1 MLGLVGGSRAGPR
14 VPVAAAPG
22 VVGRPSTAVPGAH
35 APYDRWYD
43 RWRRSPIPPIP
54 TASSHPGSR
63 VRAALTRGQDR
74 RRCGP
79 DRPSTTPT
87 GKASSPPPRPG
98 SLPLPKRPRNAV
110 VGAAPAA
117 KAERPRGDARAPG
130 PAEGPETTPAPLL
143 GPRPARAARDSV
155 VRRPTPPP
163 PRKAPPCRAPWASRR
178 IRSSARSTA

>member
-1 MLGLVGGSRAGPR
+1 MIGLVGGAPKVECLGRVLGLVGGSRAGPR

-22 VVGRPSTAVPGAH
+22 VVGHPSTAVSGAH

-87 GKASSPPPRPG
+87 GKPSSRTPRPG
-98 SLPLPKRPRNAV
+98 SLPLPKRPPNAV

-130 PAEGPETTPAPLL
+130 PAEGPEATLAPLL
-143 GPRPARAARDSV
+143 
-155 VRRPTPPP
+155 RRPEARSAAGLLDEEANPAAP
-163 PRKAPPCRAPWASRR
+163 PR
-178 IRSSARSTA
+178 T

>member
-1 MLGLVGGSRAGPR
+1 MGSARTVGGGRAGPS

-22 VVGRPSTAVPGAH
+22 VLGRPSTPPQGPGG
-35 APYDRWYD
+35 RSMTD

-74 RRCGP
+74 RRRGP

-87 GKASSPPPRPG
+87 GKPSSRTPRPG
-98 SLPLPKRPRNAV
+98 RFPLPKRPTDAV

-130 PAEGPETTPAPLL
+130 PAEGPETTLAPLL
-143 GPRPARAARDSV
+143 
-155 VRRPTPPP
+155 RRPEARSAAGLLDEEANPAAP
-163 PRKAPPCRAPWASRR
+163 PR
-178 IRSSARSTA
+178 T